1 MQSIPNWSV
10 DTSIGQPVV
19 ASELATSIEGA
30 AASQLN
36 LLRDLD
42 PKKKSFGKANRSC
55 QNRPILTAVDDNGLL
70 SSLVGESRRISS
82 NY

>member
-19 ASELATSIEGA
+19 ASELATSIAGA

-42 PKKKSFGKANRSC
+42 PKKKSLEKQTGPAKIDRFS
-55 QNRPILTAVDDNGLL
+55 PLL
-70 SSLVGESRRISS
+70 MIMVCSRHL
-82 NY
+82 